1 LKVNAGWTKCSI
13 CGARL
18 KVDKL
23 EGHLKAVHPK
33 GVKTREERAQIVSR
47 RKTAS
52 GATKWIALTAIIV
65 VIILVSY
72 YAISHLDIRGSN
84 VGNKPY
90 NFTLTAT
97 DGNKDTLDDHL
108 GSKPVFL
115 GFLSTECIHC
125 QRMSPIIQRLYV
137 NYSDK
142 VDFIVVISY
151 GASSMSDVQ
160 TFANDY
166 GLQCTVLYDKNGKV
180 YDRYGLGGYPTMF
193 IVNKSGKISWS
204 NKDSGIGEYSY
215 EDLAAK
221 LDDKVA

>member
-1 LKVNAGWTKCSI
+1 MKVNAGWTKCSL

-18 KVDKL
+18 KADKL
-23 EGHLKAVHPK
+23 DGHMKAVHPQ
-33 GVKTREERAQIVSR
+33 GVKTREERARIVGR
-47 RKTAS
+47 RKKAS
-52 GATKWIALTAIIV
+52 GTAKWVAIGAIIV
-65 VIILVSY
+65 VIILISY
-72 YAISHLDIRGSN
+72 YAITHIDIRGSD

-115 GFLSTECIHC
+115 GFLSTQCIHC
-125 QRMSPIIQRLYV
+125 QHMAPIIERLYV

-151 GASSMSDVQ
+151 GASTMSDVQ

-166 GLQCTVLYDKNGKV
+166 GLQCTVLYDKDGKV
-180 YDRYGLGGYPTMF
+180 YDTYGLGGYPTLY
-193 IVNKSGKISWS
+193 IINKSGKIKWT
-204 NKDSGIGEYSY
+204 NKTSGIGEFSY
-215 EDLAAK
+215 EDLAAQ
-221 LDDKVA
+221 LDKVA